1 MKQMLP
7 KEAHALLTQQ
17 ADALL
22 IDVRMEVEFQ
32 YVGHPPNAVNLPWY
46 DFPNYKP
53 DVPAFLAAVEALA
66 KDKTRPIVLLCRT
79 GQRTVDAD
87 IALEKAGFSNVI
99 NVLDGFEGDL
109 DDDQHRNTETGWRY
123 CGLPWVQS

>member
-1 MKQMLP
+1 MKHLLP
-7 KEAHALLTQQ
+7 KEAHTLLTQQ

-32 YVGHPPNAVNLPWY
+32 YVGHPPNAINLPWY

-53 DVPAFLAAVEALA
+53 DVPAFVAAVEVLA
-66 KDKTRPIVLLCRT
+66 KDKARPRVMLCRT
-79 GQRTVDAD
+79 GQRTVDAG
-87 IALEKAGFSNVI
+87 IALEKAGFTNVI

-109 DDDQHRNTETGWRY
+109 DDDLHRNTETGWRY
-123 CGLPWVQS
+123 CALPWVQF